1 MSLQAENNKR
11 LAKNTIILYGRMLLT
26 MAVSIYTS
34 RIVLSTLGISDYGI
48 YNIVGGI
55 ITMLTYFNHIF
66 AGGTSRFLTIAL
78 GKNDIG
84 LLKITFSTTIVLT
97 SISAVFIV
105 FLGETIG
112 LWFVNT
118 HLNID
123 PLRMSATNWVYQ
135 CALLSTALTIT
146 QAPFSAS
153 IISHEKMSVY
163 AYMSIFDVTMKLLIV
178 YVLMAFD
185 FDKLKLYAFLM
196 LSVNMAN
203 ILIYR
208 SYCYKKFEEC
218 RLSFKFDKNLFKKM
232 MSYSGW
238 NLIGILSVF
247 MVNSGMNVILNIF
260 FGTIVNAA
268 RGVAEQVNG
277 IVRQLYSNFQTAT
290 RPQIMKYYAAGQI
303 EDMHDLIC
311 NSSKYC
317 SFLLLCAII
326 PLTINIKGLLS
337 IWLVEVPEYSV
348 VFIRLIMVYSFFNS
362 MIEPLQMAIHSVGKV
377 KRLNLIL
384 SITNFTIFGLTII
397 TYYLGGA
404 PYFCYIY
411 LIVGVFINLI
421 NFLNILNKLI
431 AFPAWN
437 FVKKTIIP
445 ILYTGISSI
454 VFPYLIYIF
463 IPDTLIGC
471 LTSCILGILLVVFTT
486 YFIGLPRNI
495 KEKINIIVKRK
506 IINRNQNEVF
516 NSN

>member
-1 MSLQAENNKR
+1 MSIQDENNKR
-11 LAKNTIILYGRMLLT
+11 LAKNTAILYVRMLLT
-26 MAVSIYTS
+26 MAISIYTS

-78 GKNDIG
+78 GKNDIE

-97 SISAVFIV
+97 LISAVFIV

-123 PLRMSATNWVYQ
+123 PQRINATNWVFQ

-153 IISHEKMSVY
+153 IISHESMNVY
-163 AYMSIFDVTMKLLIV
+163 AYMSIFDVAMKLLIV
-178 YVLMAFD
+178 YILMMFD

-196 LSVNMAN
+196 FSVNIAN

-208 SYCYKKFEEC
+208 SYCYRKFEEC
-218 RLSFKFDKNLFKKM
+218 RLSFKFDKELFKKM

-238 NLIGILSVF
+238 NLVGILSTF
-247 MVNSGMNVILNIF
+247 MVNSGMNVVLNIF
-260 FGTIVNAA
+260 FGTIINAA

-290 RPQIMKYYAAGQI
+290 RPQIMKYYAAGQVK
-303 EDMHDLIC
+303 EMQELIC

-326 PLTINIKGLLS
+326 PLTINIRGLLN

-348 VFIRLIMVYSFFNS
+348 VFIRLTIIISFLSS
-362 MIEPLQMAIHSVGKV
+362 MMEPLQMAIHSVGKV
-377 KRLNLIL
+377 KLINLIL
-384 SITNFTIFGLTII
+384 FLTNFVIFGLTML
-397 TYYLGGA
+397 TFHCGGE
-404 PYFCYIY
+404 PYICYIY
-411 LIVGVFINLI
+411 LIMGAFVNLFS
-421 NFLNILNKLI
+421 FLGILKKNIDFSIGRFLKLS
-431 AFPAWN
+431 
-437 FVKKTIIP
+437 IIP
-445 ILYTGISSI
+445 ICYTGLASTI
-454 VFPYLIYIF
+454 FPYLTYKL
-463 IPDTLIGC
+463 IPSTVVGC
-471 LTSCILGILLVVFTT
+471 LTSCICGVVLVAFTIYT
-486 YFIGLPRNI
+486 IGLPKNVR
-495 KEKINIIVKRK
+495 EKIKIIVTQKIKYNNKR
-506 IINRNQNEVF
+506 R
-516 NSN
+516 